1 MLYTFNNQ
9 KLVDDQ
15 IVLDTIEDKMRI
27 RLMYHTGMVIE
38 YITSRFDEAADMLRD
53 ITHQMQHDINTALA
67 TDGDKTRHDDIEAYD
82 EQLDELAGLQASIE
96 HPFYPVSKDIRYEY
110 LADRIRIHNG
120 TDYEDATSFKDAS
133 KVAIE
138 YLHQA
143 REQAMDALC
152 RAKSEEEKREHRAF
166 IDKANSILRWL

>member
-27 RLMYHTGMVIE
+27 RLMYNTGMVIE
-38 YITSRFDEAADMLRD
+38 YTTDRFDEAADMLRD

-67 TDGDKTRHDDIEAYD
+67 IVSDVETYD
-82 EQLDELAGLQASIE
+82 EQLHEQLDELAGLQASIE
-96 HPFYPVSKDIRYEY
+96 HPFYEVDKDIRYEY
-110 LADRIRIHNG
+110 LADRIRVHNG

-133 KVAIE
+133 KLAIE
-138 YLHQA
+138 YLHQS
-143 REQAMDALC
+143 REQAMEALC
-152 RAKSEEEKREHRAF
+152 KSKSEKEKLELRVA

>member
-15 IVLDTIEDKMRI
+15 IVLDTIDAKMRI
-27 RLMYHTGMVIE
+27 RIMYHTGMVIE
-38 YITSRFDEAADMLRD
+38 YITSRFDEASDMLRD

-67 TDGDKTRHDDIEAYD
+67 IVSDVESYD

-96 HPFYPVSKDIRYEY
+96 HPFYEVSKDIRYEY
-110 LADRIRIHNG
+110 LADCIRVHNG
-120 TDYEDATSFKDAS
+120 TDYEDASSFKDAS
-133 KVAIE
+133 KIAIE

-143 REQAMDALC
+143 REQAMDALSK
-152 RAKSEEEKREHRAF
+152 AKSAKEKLELRVA

>member
-15 IVLDTIEDKMRI
+15 IMLDTIEDKMRI

-67 TDGDKTRHDDIEAYD
+67 IVSDVESYD
-82 EQLDELAGLQASIE
+82 EQLHEQLDELAGLQASIE
-96 HPFYPVSKDIRYEY
+96 HPFYEVSKDIRYEY
-110 LADRIRIHNG
+110 LPDRIRVYNG
-120 TDYEDATSFKDAS
+120 TDCQDATSFKDAS
-133 KVAIE
+133 KIAIE

-143 REQAMDALC
+143 REQAMDALSK
-152 RAKSEEEKREHRAF
+152 AKSAKEKLELRVA
-166 IDKANSILRWL
+166 IDKASSILRWL